1 MLNYS
6 KHRTFNISLTKK
18 FLLGVIPLLVVV
30 MLVATSLL
38 VVYENKQAKR
48 LEAQYVQQR
57 VDTLARQLAEPV
69 WQLAHNVTANIL
81 TASLEDKGT
90 LCIVLEHVSGIVLNA
105 QPLTIGNC
113 GSAVLD
119 VRVFHSPVHYEGL
132 GEARRVADLYLH
144 YRPQTGNFIAHLM
157 QSIKGLMLILI
168 TGVLT
173 LVIITTALFRWI
185 IFRPLE
191 QVSNSLKFYQ
201 STGVR
206 HPVDWSSNDE
216 LGLLIKDYNNTLSLQ
231 VKTEEDLAK
240 ARDEAHIALENLK
253 NLQNQ
258 LVQTEKLA
266 SLGKMVAGI
275 AHEVNTPLGNA
286 KTISTSLDIK
296 LQNFDALIKAGG
308 LKKSS
313 LEEFICEFKDGLRIM
328 SSSLQMA
335 VKQVNSFKQVAVD
348 QTSML
353 SREFNL
359 KTVVD
364 EILST
369 LKPRLKHLNVQL
381 DVDIPENFTL
391 FSYPGPLG
399 QIILN
404 AVNNSLT
411 HGFEHQSQGVIYVK
425 AYTDDA
431 QTLVLI
437 IGDNGCG
444 VAPESI
450 DKLFDPFYTTKFG
463 KGGSGLGLYIVYSL
477 VTKILKGSIIIRN
490 NPGLEMEIRM
500 PFQVSSVET
509 VIVSSEKQ

>member
-6 KHRTFNISLTKK
+6 KHRAFNISLTKK
-18 FLLGVIPLLVVV
+18 FLLGVIPLLLAV

-48 LEAQYVQQR
+48 LEVQYVQQR

-69 WQLAHNVTANIL
+69 WQLAHNVTTNIL
-81 TASLEDKGT
+81 AASLNDDGAN
-90 LCIVLEHVSGIVLNA
+90 CVILEHVSGIVLNA
-105 QPLTIGNC
+105 QPLTIGDC
-113 GSAVLD
+113 GSQQ
-119 VRVFHSPVHYEGL
+119 VRYEVFHSAVYYEGL
-132 GEARRVADLYLH
+132 GEPRYVGDIYLH
-144 YRPQTGNFIAHLM
+144 YTPQTGNFITHLM
-157 QSIKGLMLILI
+157 QSIKGLLLILI
-168 TGVLT
+168 AGVLT
-173 LVIITTALFRWI
+173 LVVITTALFRWI

-206 HPVDWSSNDE
+206 RPVDWSSSDE

-231 VKTEEDLAK
+231 IKTEEDLAQ

-266 SLGKMVAGI
+266 SLGRMVAGI

-296 LQNFDALIKAGG
+296 LQEFDKLVKTGE

-313 LEEFICEFKDGLRIM
+313 LDEFISGFKDGLRIM

-335 VKQVNSFKQVAVD
+335 VNQVNSFKQVAVD

-359 KTVVD
+359 KTVVG

-369 LKPRLKHLNVQL
+369 LQPRLRHSNIQL
-381 DVDIPENFTL
+381 DVDIPNNFTL
-391 FSYPGPLG
+391 FGYPGPLG

-411 HGFEHQSQGVIYVK
+411 HGFEHQSLGVIYIR
-425 AYTDDA
+425 AFAQDA
-431 QTLVLI
+431 QTLVLT

-444 VAPESI
+444 VAPEAI
-450 DKLFDPFYTTKFG
+450 GKLFDPFYTTKFG

-509 VIVSSEKQ
+509 VTASSETQ